1 MSNKHGPLAEDTVES
16 ICYQLFGRDL
26 VLRSPRLIEDSG
38 TKELTDVLIIIDD
51 TAIII
56 QSKSLQID
64 ISDLDTKKFDRI
76 RRRQEKAK
84 VQLNTTLNAL
94 QRNAHAN
101 ATTPMGINFNI
112 DWSLIKNIIGIVTLS
127 IPDSSYADPEFRFQ
141 YPWLVEEHKGIIVH
155 TFMINDLKNMAFEL
169 TTPGDVLLYLNIRS
183 QCVKS
188 LKLIIGNELDFL
200 ALFKTQYPQIE
211 KALSDPA
218 YHVFIAPGLWEAYR
232 SGLSDK
238 IEDRENRFE
247 NGFLIDNMIAKL
259 YTAVDYSAQKY
270 ALTYQ
275 ESALNYLSLIGKL
288 SKLTRIERAK
298 IGDRLI
304 EEFEK
309 TKVKRFGYFVYISK
323 FADIAYLFLIL
334 NEEDSEKR
342 KTELDVLC
350 KKACHSV
357 KCSEIIGIV
366 THGAKNKGHSFEA
379 IGLSVEEIRSTTEP
393 DPELQMFGQLVYE
406 KINEWDS

>member
-1 MSNKHGPLAEDTVES
+1 MSNKHGKIAEDTVES

-26 VLRSPRLIEDSG
+26 VLRSPGLIEGSG
-38 TKELTDVLIIIDD
+38 TKELTDILIIIDD

-84 VQLNTTLNAL
+84 VQLNTALNAL

-112 DWSLIKNIIGIVTLS
+112 DWSIIKHKIGIVTLS

-155 TFMINDLKNMAFEL
+155 TFLINDLKNMTFEL
-169 TTPGDVLLYLNIRS
+169 TTAGDVLLYLNIRS

-188 LKLIIGNELDFL
+188 FKFIIGNELDFL

-218 YHVFIAPGLWEAYR
+218 YHVFIAPGLWEGYR
-232 SGLSDK
+232 SGKSDK
-238 IEDRENRFE
+238 IEERENRFK
-247 NGFLIDNMIAKL
+247 NSFLIDNMITKL
-259 YTAVDYSAQKY
+259 HMAVEYSAHKY
-270 ALTYQ
+270 ALTSQ

-288 SKLTRIERAK
+288 SKLSRIQRAK
-298 IGDRLI
+298 IGDRLT

-309 TKVKRFGYFVYISK
+309 TKVKKYCYFVTISE
-323 FADIAYLFLIL
+323 FADTAYLFLIL

-342 KTELDVLC
+342 KSFLNFLC
-350 KKACHSV
+350 EQACHSV

-366 THGAKNKGHSFEA
+366 THGAKNKGPSFEA

-393 DPELQMFGQLVYE
+393 DPELQMFGQPVYE
-406 KINEWDS
+406 KMNEWDS